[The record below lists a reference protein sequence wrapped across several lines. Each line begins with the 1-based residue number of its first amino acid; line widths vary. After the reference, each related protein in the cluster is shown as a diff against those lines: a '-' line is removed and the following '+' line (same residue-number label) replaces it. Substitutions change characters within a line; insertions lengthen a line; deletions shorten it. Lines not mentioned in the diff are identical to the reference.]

1 MLDEATLPPMRRVPN
16 PRGTPESLAKA
27 RAARAKRLAQ
37 GGFTFAEA
45 FDTKFKDWF
54 DGPTW
59 QPWRT
64 VGKAIF
70 GEPMTAEELAEFQS
84 FTGRTLAPTTQ
95 AREVWMAIGRRAGKD
110 WFCAAVIVY
119 IACYRKHAFKVGDL
133 ARVMLLAVDMD
144 QASESFRYICELID
158 SIPECAA
165 LVKGKPNTKQ
175 GMLRLTLKNR
185 IEILVKAADKRRV
198 RGRTAIAIVASEIA
212 FWTDQETHQNPAIEV
227 LRALRPSM
235 LGVPDAILLAVS
247 SPYRRKG
254 VHFDMIDQ
262 HWAKDG
268 DRILALQASTMAMR
282 PDTSEDFLSFLEE
295 EQRLDPVSF
304 DSEYRANFRKD
315 LEDFV
320 TLEQVQAVIVPG
332 RAGLTPLMLPRGTRF
347 LAFLDA
353 AGGGGQDSAA
363 LSIAALVNDK
373 AVCCRV
379 AEWRPPFSSVGVAV
393 QIAEILGQYGIR
405 SLTGDNFSGA
415 TWRDILLKAGV
426 GRYVVE
432 PKAKSDLYR
441 DLIPALNGQ
450 LVELLDP
457 KTGPTQARVT
467 NQLLALER
475 SASRGG
481 RDLIAHPR
489 NGHDDVINAVAGSLL
504 LALRTTAQFAP
515 ISTAWN
521 SSERTSSGTVIDAYG
536 TRHLG
541 GDTFRAANGTV
552 FHDPRGL

>member
-1 MLDEATLPPMRRVPN
+1 
-16 PRGTPESLAKA
+16 
-27 RAARAKRLAQ
+27 
-37 GGFTFAEA
+37 
-45 FDTKFKDWF
+45 
-54 DGPTW
+54 
-59 QPWRT
+59 
-64 VGKAIF
+64 
-70 GEPMTAEELAEFQS
+70 
-84 FTGRTLAPTTQ
+84 
-95 AREVWMAIGRRAGKD
+95 
-110 WFCAAVIVY
+110 
-119 IACYRKHAFKVGDL
+119 
-133 ARVMLLAVDMD
+133 
-144 QASESFRYICELID
+144 
-158 SIPECAA
+158 
-165 LVKGKPNTKQ
+165 
-175 GMLRLTLKNR
+175 
-185 IEILVKAADKRRV
+185 
-198 RGRTAIAIVASEIA
+198 
-212 FWTDQETHQNPAIEV
+212 
-227 LRALRPSM
+227 M
-235 LGVPDAILLAVS
+235 LGVRDAILLAVS

-282 PDTSEDFLSFLEE
+282 PDTSDDFLSFLEE

-332 RAGLTPLMLPRGTRF
+332 RASVLRTTGVRYV
-347 LAFLDA
+347 AFLDA

-363 LSIAALVNDK
+363 LSIAALVNGK

-393 QIAEILGQYGIR
+393 QITEILGEYGIR

-415 TWRDILLKAGV
+415 TWKDILLKAGV

-489 NGHDDVINAVAGSLL
+489 NGLDDVINAVVGSLL

-515 ISTAWN
+515 ISAAWN
-521 SSERTSSGTVIDAYG
+521 AGERTLSGTVIDAYG

-541 GDTFRAANGTV
+541 GDTFCAANGTV